1 MSETD
6 LVDLSLA
13 DLSLV
18 DLSLADLNLA
28 HLRLLQLVSP
38 NLPTGAFTY
47 SQGLE
52 WAVECGW
59 LQDINDTRNWLRSIL
74 DDSLQYLELPLLIRL
89 YNAAQTKNTDDFF
102 HWSQRLFASR
112 ETFELRNEETQRARA
127 LFSLLKKLPESK
139 NWPELKNNQQALFAS
154 QIAGYALAA
163 SHWNITLNN
172 LLLGYTWSWLE
183 NAVVVAIKLVPL
195 GQSDG
200 QQLLY
205 ELSSHINASV
215 EQAFKIS
222 DDEIGAS
229 TAAMAIASS
238 LHETQYTRLFR
249 S

>member
-1 MSETD
+1 MPESG
-6 LVDLSLA
+6 
-13 DLSLV
+13 
-18 DLSLADLNLA
+18 LA

-59 LQDINDTRNWLRSIL
+59 LKNKTDTHNWLKSIL
-74 DDSLQYLELPLLIRL
+74 DDSLQYLELPLLARL
-89 YNAAQTKNTDDFF
+89 YNAAQNNNVELFL

-127 LFSLLKKLPESK
+127 LFSLLKKLPNSE
-139 NWPELKNNQQALFAS
+139 NWTQLENNKPALLAS

-163 SHWNITLNN
+163 SQWKINLND

-195 GQSDG
+195 GQSEG
-200 QQLLY
+200 QQLLF
-205 ELSSHINASV
+205 ELSDDINSAV
-215 EQAFKIS
+215 EQALKIN

-229 TAAMAIASS
+229 TPAMAIASS

>member
-1 MSETD
+1 MPETGHS
-6 LVDLSLA
+6 LSG
-13 DLSLV
+13 LS
-18 DLSLADLNLA
+18 

-59 LQDINDTRNWLRSIL
+59 LKNASDTADWLKSVL

-89 YNAAQTKNTDDFF
+89 YRAAESQNNSDFLQ
-102 HWSQRLFASR
+102 WSQRLFASR

-127 LFSLLKKLPESK
+127 LLSLLNKLPDSN
-139 NWPELKNNQQALFAS
+139 NWPELENNRQALLAS
-154 QIAGYALAA
+154 QISGYALAA
-163 SHWNITLNN
+163 NRWKIPLSD

-183 NAVVVAIKLVPL
+183 NAVIVAIKLVPL
-195 GQSDG
+195 GQSEG
-200 QQLLY
+200 QQLLFK
-205 ELSSHINASV
+205 LSTDINAGI
-215 EQAFKIS
+215 EQALIIT

>member
-1 MSETD
+1 MPESG
-6 LVDLSLA
+6 LS
-13 DLSLV
+13 
-18 DLSLADLNLA
+18 

-59 LQDINDTRNWLRSIL
+59 LKNKTDTHNWLKSIL
-74 DDSLQYLELPLLIRL
+74 DDSLQYLELPLLARL
-89 YNAAQTKNTDDFF
+89 YDAAKNNNSEYFL

-127 LFSLLKKLPESK
+127 LYSLLKKLPDSD
-139 NWPELKNNQQALFAS
+139 NWKQLENDKSALLAS

-163 SHWNITLNN
+163 SHWEINVND
-172 LLLGYTWSWLE
+172 LLSGYSWSWLE

-195 GQSDG
+195 GQSEG

-205 ELSSHINASV
+205 ELSNDINTAV
-215 EQAFKIS
+215 EQALNIN

-229 TAAMAIASS
+229 TPAMAIASS

>member
-1 MSETD
+1 MPEST
-6 LVDLSLA
+6 LP
-13 DLSLV
+13 
-18 DLSLADLNLA
+18 

-59 LQDINDTRNWLRSIL
+59 VKNTDDTRDWLKSVL
-74 DDSLQYLELPLLIRL
+74 NDSLQYLELPILIRL
-89 YNAAQTKNTDDFF
+89 FNAEQKKNSELFL

-112 ETFELRNEETQRARA
+112 ETFELRNEESQRARA
-127 LFSLLKKLPESK
+127 LFSLLNKLPESK
-139 NWPELKNNQQALFAS
+139 NWPALKNNQPALLAS
-154 QIAGYALAA
+154 QLAGYALAA
-163 SHWNITLNN
+163 SHWKISLNN
-172 LLLGYTWSWLE
+172 LLLAYTWSWLE

-195 GQSDG
+195 GQTQG

-205 ELSSHINASV
+205 ELSSDIEAVVKQSVHIN
-215 EQAFKIS
+215 